1 MLKKILFSASVL
13 ALACFMSGC
22 ASSPATGYDLD
33 NRVTNMR
40 STRKVS
46 GEELRYVAQEAVKSI
61 LSNRRFENYLTSY
74 KRTAKDEFDLPLLK
88 LTKAQNRTDDPSLD
102 MTALTDLIK
111 TELINSGLV
120 DVTMAE
126 GTDVDASFAE
136 SRDLEYDDN
145 FDQSTVA
152 QRGTLQ
158 AATLVLRPRIIS
170 SRLSEGR
177 LTQVIRTFVIDVAD
191 IRTGRIVFSFQKQ
204 LAYYPHKCIHCGRC
218 ADVCDAN
225 GYSGAHTFSREHCIV
240 CGKCEH
246 VCPQGAFEVMGKIM
260 TVEEVLQKVMED
272 KIFYQ
277 TSGGGVTL
285 SGGECMMQ
293 ADFCAQ
299 LLQKCKEN
307 GLNTAV
313 DTCGF
318 AAREAVDK
326 VLPYTDTFLYDVK
339 AFDENLAPSEFVST
353 NSFGVPWF
361 KKFIPAEIE
370 EYAAAVR
377 KVCENY
383 ADLLPGDT
391 GNPPQVGGWHFYKH
405 SSKK

>member
-1 MLKKILFSASVL
+1 MLKKVLFSASVL

-40 STRKVS
+40 STRKGS

-145 FDQSTVA
+145 FDQNTVA

-204 LAYYPHKCIHCGRC
+204 LGV
-218 ADVCDAN
+218 D
-225 GYSGAHTFSREHCIV
+225 
-240 CGKCEH
+240 
-246 VCPQGAFEVMGKIM
+246 
-260 TVEEVLQKVMED
+260 QKRSV
-272 KIFYQ
+272 F
-277 TSGGGVTL
+277 
-285 SGGECMMQ
+285 
-293 ADFCAQ
+293 
-299 LLQKCKEN
+299 
-307 GLNTAV
+307 GL
-313 DTCGF
+313 
-318 AAREAVDK
+318 
-326 VLPYTDTFLYDVK
+326 
-339 AFDENLAPSEFVST
+339 
-353 NSFGVPWF
+353 
-361 KKFIPAEIE
+361 
-370 EYAAAVR
+370 
-377 KVCENY
+377 
-383 ADLLPGDT
+383 
-391 GNPPQVGGWHFYKH
+391 
-405 SSKK
+405 